1 MPAKFYERSCYYEKK
16 NFICFL
22 VLLVCTM
29 LMGCRDNAGNEKE
42 IYRDIVIERTDFPSF
57 REAFGKSKYLQHLE
71 TQFLGEE
78 PIQLWA
84 ERYAAEDGTSKI
96 YQWELD
102 GKAKLLLEGI
112 PDKFTLNA
120 GLEYNWY
127 MDLEG
132 CFYIWYGS
140 NLIKMDSQGRE
151 LFRTQ
156 NDDAAWTVKKMCQ
169 APDKKIY
176 LTIDDPK
183 TGDRLA
189 ELDADSGDITILEQ
203 VETRTDDIFQNSFWL
218 GAGIN
223 GPAIFQ
229 SGIREVD
236 TEQGEMTHVLNFS
249 GTSYNTSGSGFNAE
263 KELVVDFRMVEE
275 ECVEVIR
282 STSSGSPAYVEH
294 LSMKEVEKIPVVLCT
309 TTVESWVRKQISR
322 FNQENETYHI
332 VIEEWIAADGL
343 STAEY
348 EESLK
353 DYVTRLNIEIAAGK
367 GPDILIGEKI
377 LGGNVMDMIAKG
389 VLEDLRPY
397 MERSGIREED
407 YFPIAFS
414 AWRRGEEI
422 YGICPDPRIYALE
435 ADRDILQNRSD
446 IRGITEALLAYQGEA
461 VYLGGMDSTALL
473 RLFLEGSE
481 TLWGMIDWE
490 KGTFDFSGELFLN
503 LLQVAQR
510 YGETRSNWDNPENF
524 IFSIAQKDYFRDYYF
539 TPSDSELESQGLM
552 LAGWLFDD
560 GCHALAEG
568 SPIAI
573 SSGSDVKE
581 GAWEFLC
588 FLLGDEVQE
597 DYTLNGSVK
606 KSVFAGYADKLL
618 EKIEGDNLAA
628 AFSQDRTTGESITR
642 IYEEKDM
649 EFIKTEKIP
658 YYEKM
663 LAEAKYLPLRS
674 APILDIICE
683 EAEDYFNGN
692 KSAEEVI
699 NVIENRVRLYVNERG
714 SK

>member
-1 MPAKFYERSCYYEKK
+1 M
-16 NFICFL
+16 
-22 VLLVCTM
+22 
-29 LMGCRDNAGNEKE
+29 
-42 IYRDIVIERTDFPSF
+42 TD
-57 REAFGKSKYLQHLE
+57 
-71 TQFLGEE
+71 
-78 PIQLWA
+78 
-84 ERYAAEDGTSKI
+84 
-96 YQWELD
+96 
-102 GKAKLLLEGI
+102 
-112 PDKFTLNA
+112 
-120 GLEYNWY
+120 
-127 MDLEG
+127 
-132 CFYIWYGS
+132 
-140 NLIKMDSQGRE
+140 
-151 LFRTQ
+151 
-156 NDDAAWTVKKMCQ
+156 
-169 APDKKIY
+169 
-176 LTIDDPK
+176 
-183 TGDRLA
+183 
-189 ELDADSGDITILEQ
+189 
-203 VETRTDDIFQNSFWL
+203 
-218 GAGIN
+218 
-223 GPAIFQ
+223 
-229 SGIREVD
+229 
-236 TEQGEMTHVLNFS
+236 VLNFF
-249 GTSYNTSGSGFNAE
+249 GTSYDVSGGGFNAG
-263 KELVVDFRMVEE
+263 KELVADFRMVGE
-275 ECVEVIR
+275 ECVEILR

-309 TTVESWVRKQISR
+309 TTVEGWIRQQISR

-332 VIEEWIAADGL
+332 VTEEWIAGDGL
-343 STAEY
+343 TTAEY

-353 DYVTRLNIEIAAGK
+353 DYVTKLSIEIAAGK
-367 GPDILIGEKI
+367 GPDILIGEEI
-377 LGGNVMDMIAKG
+377 LGGSVMDLIEKG

-435 ADRDILQNRSD
+435 ADRDILQGRSD

-588 FLLGDEVQE
+588 FLLGDEIQE

>member
-1 MPAKFYERSCYYEKK
+1 MKGVVMKK
-16 NFICFL
+16 SFICFL
-22 VLLVCTM
+22 VLLISAM
-29 LMGCRDNAGNEKE
+29 LMGCGDNAGNEKE
-42 IYRDIVIERTDFPSF
+42 KYRDIVIERTDFPSF
-57 REAFGKSKYLQHLE
+57 REAFGKNKYITHLG

-96 YQWELD
+96 YQWGLD
-102 GKAKLLLEGI
+102 GKEKLLLEGI
-112 PDKFTLNA
+112 PDKFTLEGENR
-120 GLEYNWY
+120 WY
-127 MDLEG
+127 LDLEG
-132 CFYIWYGS
+132 CFYYRDS
-140 NLIKMDSQGRE
+140 TSLIKMDSQGRE
-151 LFRTQ
+151 LFRTK
-156 NDDAAWTVKKMCQ
+156 NDTSAGSVQKICQ

-176 LTIDDPK
+176 LAINDLK

-189 ELDADSGDITILEQ
+189 ELDAATGDITILEQ
-203 VETRTDDIFQNSFWL
+203 VDIRTDDIFRNSFRL
-218 GAGIN
+218 GSGIS

-229 SGIREVD
+229 SSIREVD
-236 TEQGEMTHVLNFS
+236 TEQGVMTDVLSFF
-249 GTSYNTSGSGFNAE
+249 GTSYDTSSRGIST
-263 KELVVDFRMVEE
+263 ELEMITDFRVVEE
-275 ECVEVIR
+275 ECVEILW
-282 STSSGSPAYVEH
+282 STSSGSLAYVEH
-294 LSMKEVEKIPVVLCT
+294 LSLKEVEKIPVVLCT
-309 TTVESWVRKQISR
+309 TTVDGWVRQQISK

-332 VIEEWIAADGL
+332 VTEEWIVADGL
-343 STAEY
+343 MAAEF

-353 DYVTRLNIEIAAGK
+353 DYVRRLSIEIAAGK
-367 GPDILIGEKI
+367 GPDILIGEEI
-377 LGGNVMDMIAKG
+377 LGGNVMDMIEKG

-414 AWRRGEEI
+414 AWCQGEGI
-422 YGICPDPRIYALE
+422 YGICPNPRIYALE
-435 ADRDILQNRSD
+435 ADRDILQNRFD
-446 IRGITEALLAYQGEA
+446 IRGITEALLAYQGKA
-461 VYLGGMDSTALL
+461 VYLGGMDPQELL

-490 KGTFDFSGELFLN
+490 KGTFDFSGELFQN

-510 YGETRSNWDNPENF
+510 YGNGNTQSYWDNPENY
-524 IFSIAQKDYFRDYYF
+524 IPCIAQRDDFRDYYYV
-539 TPSDSELESQGLM
+539 PSVSELEDEGLM

-581 GAWEFLC
+581 GAWEFLR

-597 DYTLNGSVK
+597 DYTYNGSVK
-606 KSVFAGYADKLL
+606 KSAFTGYVDKLL
-618 EKIEGDNLAA
+618 EKIEGDNLATPYL
-628 AFSQDRTTGESITR
+628 QDRFTGEWGLAR

-663 LAEAKYLPLRS
+663 IEEARYLPLRS
-674 APILDIICE
+674 APVLDIICE

-699 NVIENRVRLYVNERG
+699 KVIENRVSLYVNERG